1 MLWTKIFGQI
11 FFLGSQIFRTQTFFE
26 PQIFSVVGW
35 GGWGGGL
42 QSDFHVKLNFGWN
55 VVELTLSW
63 GFDKKIHHTS
73 QNKHK
78 Q

>member
-42 QSDFHVKLNFGWN
+42 QSDFHVKLNFG
-55 VVELTLSW
+55 
-63 GFDKKIHHTS
+63 
-73 QNKHK
+73 
-78 Q
+78 

>member
-35 GGWGGGL
+35 GGW
-42 QSDFHVKLNFGWN
+42 N